1 MKIGKTMSESKD
13 IVVEFSGWVKISP
26 QNIRYQYIGED
37 ESAPKFITGVEWQ
50 NLSGEVQGNY
60 IMEDAIAAIR
70 DADDGGW
77 EHLST
82 EVADW

>member
-1 MKIGKTMSESKD
+1 MDNKD

-26 QNIRYQYIGED
+26 QNIRYRYIGED
-37 ESAPKFITGVEWQ
+37 ESVPEFITGVEWQ
-50 NLSGEVQGNY
+50 NLSKEVQGDY
-60 IMEDAIAAIR
+60 IMEDVIAAIR
-70 DADDGGW
+70 DADESGW

>member
-1 MKIGKTMSESKD
+1 MSKD

-37 ESAPKFITGVEWQ
+37 ESVPEFITGVEWQ
-50 NLSGEVQGNY
+50 NLSEEVQSNY

-70 DADDGGW
+70 DADDGEW

-82 EVADW
+82 EVAEW